1 MYKSTQKYNY
11 ANMKDQTGSTN
22 SMEIVQG
29 NLLKGI
35 DNKTVK
41 RKGILICLCMFSFQ
55 EHTVYINKTK
65 WL

>member
-41 RKGILICLCMFSFQ
+41 REGILIGLCMFSF
-55 EHTVYINKTK
+55 
-65 WL
+65 

>member
-29 NLLKGI
+29 NLLRGI

-41 RKGILICLCMFSFQ
+41 RFFFYVCSLFKDHLILKGFFVFYNSP
-55 EHTVYINKTK
+55 
-65 WL
+65 

>member
-11 ANMKDQTGSTN
+11 ANMQDQTGSTN

-29 NLLKGI
+29 NLLRGI

-41 RKGILICLCMFSFQ
+41 RKIILICLRMFSFQ
-55 EHTVYINKTK
+55 EHTVYISKTK
-65 WL
+65 WF

>member
-29 NLLKGI
+29 ELLRGI
-35 DNKTVK
+35 ANKTV
-41 RKGILICLCMFSFQ
+41 
-55 EHTVYINKTK
+55 TVVIT
-65 WL
+65 